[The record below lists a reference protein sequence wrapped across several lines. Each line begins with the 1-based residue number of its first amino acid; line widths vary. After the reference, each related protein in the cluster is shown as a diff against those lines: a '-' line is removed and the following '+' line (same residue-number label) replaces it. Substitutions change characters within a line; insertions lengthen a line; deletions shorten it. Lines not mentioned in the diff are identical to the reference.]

1 MRLTTSQYLEREQIV
16 ATIRNA
22 NAAVALLNGQPVV
35 WDIATGLTAGLDVKR
50 PAEGIGGS
58 FPGMLAGVVIAAPT
72 AGIAI
77 GDVGNAV
84 VYGFTDVII
93 VRRTRAA
100 TSDSWPTSPAITEFC
115 QLVVNSVNDALTI
128 SGTLALGAAAG
139 GIFAAET
146 SASSA
151 TLASATASSHS
162 IMSAFSTATAQTTRM
177 KGFVRLM

>member
-1 MRLTTSQYLEREQIV
+1 MRLTTSQYLEGDV
-16 ATIRNA
+16 VKATIRNA
-22 NAAVALLNGQPVV
+22 DTSVALLNGQPVV
-35 WDIATGLTAGLDVKR
+35 WDIAATSTAGLDVKR
-50 PAEGIGGS
+50 PAEGIGAS
-58 FPGMLAGVVIAAPT
+58 FPGMLVGVIKDAPT
-72 AGIAI
+72 TGIAI
-77 GDVGNAV
+77 GDIGQAV

-100 TSDSWPTSPAITEFC
+100 TSDSWPTIPAITEFC
-115 QLVVNSVNDALTI
+115 QLVVNSLNDALTI
-128 SGTLALGAAAG
+128 SGTLALGAGVG